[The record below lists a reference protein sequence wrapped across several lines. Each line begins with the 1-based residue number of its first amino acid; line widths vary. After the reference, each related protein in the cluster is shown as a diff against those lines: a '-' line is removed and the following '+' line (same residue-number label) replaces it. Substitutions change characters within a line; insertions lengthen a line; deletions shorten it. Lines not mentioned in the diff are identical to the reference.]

1 MKNVAIVGYGNLG
14 KACERIACGSEDMRL
29 VGIFSRRRGLVSP
42 YGTPIFAQEEIFD
55 MAKEIDVAALC
66 LGSANDLVS
75 FGISLAGKVNTV
87 DSFDTHAKMR
97 DYVKN
102 MDELATEGG
111 KLSLVGIGW
120 DPGIFSLCR
129 ALFEGTLPN
138 GLTHTFWGKGVS
150 QGHSEALRRIDG
162 VLDAI
167 QYTVPKQEAIAL
179 ALQGKG
185 ETLTERDKHLRV
197 CYIAAKE
204 GADTANI
211 EKSVRTMPNYFEPYD
226 VEIHFVDVETL
237 RREHGGMPHG
247 GQVLR
252 SGYAN
257 GKGCKMRLELELES
271 NPDFTAGV
279 LLRYAAVCASLNE
292 GGMCGAKTIL
302 DIPVSALYENGSALR
317 FV

>member
-1 MKNVAIVGYGNLG
+1 MG
-14 KACERIACGSEDMRL
+14 KACERAALLSEDMSI
-29 VGIFSRRRGLVSP
+29 VGIFSRRKGLSSP
-42 YGTPIFAQEEIFD
+42 YGTSIYAQDEIFD
-55 MAKEIDVAALC
+55 MAKDIDVAALC
-66 LGSANDLVS
+66 LGSANDLVA
-75 FGISLAGKVNTV
+75 FGTSLAGKVNTV

-97 DYVKN
+97 DYVQN
-102 MDELATEGG
+102 MRASASAGG

-129 ALFEGTLPN
+129 ALFEGVLPD
-138 GLTHTFWGKGVS
+138 GFTHTFWGKGVS

-167 QYTVPKQEAIAL
+167 QYTVPKQEAIDL
-179 ALQGKG
+179 ATKGKG
-185 ETLTERDKHLRV
+185 EELTERDKHLRV

-204 GADTANI
+204 GADLKKI
-211 EKSVRTMPNYFEPYD
+211 EESVRTMPNYFEPYD
-226 VEIHFVDVETL
+226 VEIHFVDVQTL
-237 RREHGGMPHG
+237 KREHGGMPHG

-257 GKGCKMRLELELES
+257 GKGCTMKLELKLDS

-279 LLRYAAVCASLNE
+279 LMRYAAACARLNE
-292 GGMCGAKTIL
+292 EGVCGAKTML
-302 DIPVSALYENGSALR
+302 DVPVSALYQNDAALR